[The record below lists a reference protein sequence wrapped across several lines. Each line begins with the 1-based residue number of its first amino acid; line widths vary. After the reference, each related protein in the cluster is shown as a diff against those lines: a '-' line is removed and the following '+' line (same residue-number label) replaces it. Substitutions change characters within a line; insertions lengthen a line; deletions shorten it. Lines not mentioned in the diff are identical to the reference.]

1 MAAAEQPAPRIPPL
15 PESDWD
21 EDARSLLDGRAIN
34 IFTTLVR
41 HRGLYRRWL
50 PFAGKLLMA
59 GKLEPRE
66 RELLIL
72 RTACNCRAE
81 YEWGQHVRLGREAGL
96 SDEEIRRVRQGPA
109 ADGWSAQEGALLQ
122 AADELH
128 RDAAI
133 GDRTWE
139 ALAARYGEQELIEIC
154 MLVGNYHL
162 VAFTLNSLRVQRE
175 EGVPGLDQP

>member
-1 MAAAEQPAPRIPPL
+1 MPSSEPRIPPL
-15 PESDWD
+15 PEPEWD
-21 EDARSLLDGRAIN
+21 EDVRSLLDGRAIN

-41 HRGLYRRWL
+41 HRGLYRRWM

-59 GKLEPRE
+59 GKLDSRE

-81 YEWGQHVRLGREAGL
+81 YEWGQHVHLGRAAGL
-96 SDEEIRRVRQGPA
+96 GDEEIRRVREGPA
-109 ADGWSAQEGALLQ
+109 ASGWSPEDAALLR

-128 RDAAI
+128 ERAEI
-133 GDRTWE
+133 GDETWA
-139 ALAARYGEQELIEIC
+139 ALSERYGEPELIEIC

-175 EGVPGLDQP
+175 EGVPGLEEP